1 MKQNKAWIQILDSN
15 GYEIYEFYKPEVAP
29 NHYSPATIVH
39 HHMYSDSIYGYTIF
53 VVGYSESDISY
64 IVGFPNTVISK
75 HTFEYDSTTPVFIA
89 KVILMVLVISFFVF
103 LVMGGYIFGSR
114 LTNPIV
120 QIIQGV
126 ELLSQEKYIIEYEE
140 KGVYGNVFRS
150 LNKLTE
156 NLKISK
162 IERIKTEKN
171 EGRMDFKYIT

>member
-1 MKQNKAWIQILDSN
+1 
-15 GYEIYEFYKPEVAP
+15 
-29 NHYSPATIVH
+29 
-39 HHMYSDSIYGYTIF
+39 
-53 VVGYSESDISY
+53 
-64 IVGFPNTVISK
+64 
-75 HTFEYDSTTPVFIA
+75 
-89 KVILMVLVISFFVF
+89 
-103 LVMGGYIFGSR
+103 MGGYIFGSR

-162 IERIKTEKN
+162 IERIKTEK
-171 EGRMDFKYIT
+171 K